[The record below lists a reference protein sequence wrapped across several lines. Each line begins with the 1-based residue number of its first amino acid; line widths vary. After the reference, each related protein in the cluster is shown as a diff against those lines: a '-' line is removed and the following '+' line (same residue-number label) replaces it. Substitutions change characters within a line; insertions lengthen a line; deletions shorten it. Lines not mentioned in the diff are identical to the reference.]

1 MVLQWCAGALCFS
14 LTLTA
19 GPQQQ
24 AGADGQPLIMTH
36 FVFLL
41 KWLGVRHKGVASTA
55 VVAVLA
61 QGPALTPVTGWKREM
76 NNSSACQGLLFF
88 AFPCKHFGSSLP
100 TL

>member
-14 LTLTA
+14 LSLTA

-24 AGADGQPLIMTH
+24 AGADGQHLIMTH

-41 KWLGVRHKGVASTA
+41 KWLGVRHEGVASTA

-61 QGPALTPVTGWKREM
+61 QGPALTQVTGWKRGNEQQLCLPGT
-76 NNSSACQGLLFF
+76 SLF
-88 AFPCKHFGSSLP
+88 CLP
-100 TL
+100 V